1 MDNPII
7 IWPKNKKYRIFIS
20 VILLAFIVVTLT
32 KAYHYVKDYGGCD
45 LRTRVTGTRLLGTNQ
60 SPYFYF
66 WKPGDNERY
75 LAPGNKQGEL
85 ANGNVVTPAAM
96 ASLYPIYNLPYKYV
110 RWLWALLETGFAVAS
125 IVLLAKTAKTKNF
138 YPVAL
143 VIAGLL
149 CSDIFLAEI
158 ERGQMYLGYC
168 FSFSFLYYLYQK
180 KEKKYQVI
188 SGLLAALFIFFR
200 LFAGI
205 IIVPFLLAKEW
216 DWLKGWMG
224 GLALGFLLLVLPIQ
238 KYWWQYFDAMDK
250 YKQMYFD
257 KIPLQLTA
265 NNFSYP
271 QVIEGMYNLTKV
283 KGFNVYVLGTAVDF
297 FNFIGVNPCIEL
309 LYGIFLILIVLL
321 SYFFIK
327 AHQKIKPEAPHLFLF
342 AFGLYI
348 LAEIFSPSVRAGY
361 NGIQWLFPLL
371 LLTLNTVV
379 SRLQL
384 LLLIFCFMLFHNF
397 PIAFSKY
404 MQAGEFLLLA
414 IIFKSCCN
422 KKPLYPV

>member
-1 MDNPII
+1 M
-7 IWPKNKKYRIFIS
+7 
-20 VILLAFIVVTLT
+20 
-32 KAYHYVKDYGGCD
+32 
-45 LRTRVTGTRLLGTNQ
+45 
-60 SPYFYF
+60 
-66 WKPGDNERY
+66 
-75 LAPGNKQGEL
+75 
-85 ANGNVVTPAAM
+85 
-96 ASLYPIYNLPYKYV
+96 
-110 RWLWALLETGFAVAS
+110 
-125 IVLLAKTAKTKNF
+125 
-138 YPVAL
+138 
-143 VIAGLL
+143 
-149 CSDIFLAEI
+149 
-158 ERGQMYLGYC
+158 
-168 FSFSFLYYLYQK
+168 
-180 KEKKYQVI
+180 
-188 SGLLAALFIFFR
+188 
-200 LFAGI
+200 
-205 IIVPFLLAKEW
+205 PFLLAKEW

>member
-85 ANGNVVTPAAM
+85 ANGNIVTPAAM

-200 LFAGI
+200 PFAGI

-224 GLALGFLLLVLPIQ
+224 GLALGFLLLVLPMQ

-271 QVIEGMYNLTKV
+271 QVIEGMYTLKEGLLNFDPFIANTTDTLINDKYLLENYKDVFDDDNLSKV

-361 NGIQWLFPLL
+361 NGIQWLFP
-371 LLTLNTVV
+371 
-379 SRLQL
+379 
-384 LLLIFCFMLFHNF
+384 
-397 PIAFSKY
+397 Y
-404 MQAGEFLLLA
+404 
-414 IIFKSCCN
+414 CC
-422 KKPLYPV
+422 LRSIQ